1 MNQTSIYSQFLLNH
15 STDIELVNAIQ
26 SGVSCFCSLIILFK
40 VLDFKGLF
48 KSVQKSRNTQRRA
61 KEMKELERIRKLIQ
75 NANDRIDIS
84 VEDLLSDDDEEN
96 DDVEQKN
103 NEIKMTRKKKKQNTS
118 QV

>member
-1 MNQTSIYSQFLLNH
+1 MNNQTSIYSAFLLNH

-48 KSVQKSRNTQRRA
+48 KSVQKTRTTQRRA

-84 VEDLLSDDDEEN
+84 VEDLLSEEDDA

>member
-48 KSVQKSRNTQRRA
+48 KSVQKTRTTQRRA

-84 VEDLLSDDDEEN
+84 VEDLLSDDEEA

>member
-48 KSVQKSRNTQRRA
+48 KSVQKTRTTQRRA

-84 VEDLLSDDDEEN
+84 VEDLLSDDDEA

-103 NEIKMTRKKKKQNTS
+103 NEIKMTRKKKKQNSS

>member
-1 MNQTSIYSQFLLNH
+1 
-15 STDIELVNAIQ
+15 
-26 SGVSCFCSLIILFK
+26 
-40 VLDFKGLF
+40 
-48 KSVQKSRNTQRRA
+48 
-61 KEMKELERIRKLIQ
+61 MKELERIRKLIQ

-84 VEDLLSDDDEEN
+84 VEDLLSDDEEN

>member
-1 MNQTSIYSQFLLNH
+1 MNQTSIYSTWLLNH
-15 STDIELVNAIQ
+15 STDIELANAIQ

-40 VLDFKGLF
+40 VLDFRGMF
-48 KSVQKSRNTQRRA
+48 KSVQKTRNTQRRA

-96 DDVEQKN
+96 DVEQKN
-103 NEIKMTRKKKKQNTS
+103 NEIKLTRKKKKQNTE
-118 QV
+118 